1 MSDFM
6 RLINLEYCQGARFI
20 KETLGFYVY
29 PDEIQTKRALSHS
42 RLKYELFFDESG
54 KLRDCVSHYDDVS
67 FACRLFY
74 DKKNRLEFTLIM
86 NADKTKVAGGCK
98 YVYDE
103 KNRLSSV
110 KHILHYDGFAKPL
123 FNNIFEYYDEKCR
136 YRSSKVSIV
145 YTDSQGKV
153 MRRKVD
159 YSSALHDGNYDF
171 KQLRA
176 PASIIHNRMLIPYL
190 FVNSPCF
197 SVDRSDS
204 TGKYFSKRS
213 LAFNERGHWT
223 SLFYLDSNEQ
233 PWLEHRREISYYDSF
248 SPAVFQPNQFQMS

>member
-6 RLINLEYCQGARFI
+6 RSINFGYCNGVRSI
-20 KETLGFYVY
+20 IETLAFYKY
-29 PDEIQTKRALSHS
+29 PEGNQDKREFSHGRPKS
-42 RLKYELFFDESG
+42 EMTFDESG

-67 FACRLFY
+67 FACQLFY
-74 DKKNRLEFTLIM
+74 DKKNRLAFTLMM

-103 KNRLSSV
+103 RNRLSSV
-110 KHILHYDGFAKPL
+110 KHILHYDGFAKPP
-123 FNNIFEYYDEKCR
+123 FNDIFECYDEKFR
-136 YRSSKVSIV
+136 YRSSKVNIV

-171 KQLRA
+171 TQLRA
-176 PASIIHNRMLIPYL
+176 PASLIHNRMLIPYL
-190 FVNSPCF
+190 FVSSPCF
-197 SVDRSDS
+197 SVERSDI
-204 TGKYFSKRS
+204 TGKYFTKRS

-233 PWLEHRREISYYDSF
+233 PWLEIHREISYYDSF
-248 SPAVFQPNQFQMS
+248 SPAVFQPSQFQMS